1 MALGFY
7 FMKINKNKNKII
19 IVLILALISLGI
31 FCYSKTL
38 EKEIENEVKLELREY
53 FEVPIVTKLKETS
66 KEVADSDIVKQRET
80 VSIIVL
86 DKTYQIEIKE
96 NETAYLAMKRLE
108 ESGNGF
114 SFGGKNYP
122 SLGFFVDEINGVK
135 IAPRDISQ
143 KVFQKL
149 SVNEPDI
156 KDMSYLYVLGKGYK
170 DGRYTKKIRRKDDFN
185 YYGSFDKRGYVTKTF
200 S

>member
-53 FEVPIVTKLKETS
+53 FEVPIVAKLKETS
-66 KEVADSDIVKQRET
+66 KEVEDSDIVKQRET
-80 VSIIVL
+80 VSIVVL

-108 ESGNGF
+108 EIGNGF

-135 IAPRDISQ
+135 NRLGAYWIYYVNDHQAPVGISEY
-143 KVFQKL
+143 K
-149 SVNEPDI
+149 I
-156 KDMSYLYVLGKGYK
+156 KDGDIINWKLE
-170 DGRYTKKIRRKDDFN
+170 
-185 YYGSFDKRGYVTKTF
+185 
-200 S
+200 